1 MGRKSDM
8 QARIYETIVRMIQEQ
23 GYAPSVREIGEAVG
37 LKSPSTVHFHL
48 KKLEEAGLIEKGA
61 CKGRAIAVSGPLQE
75 DRVPVVGH
83 VAAGAP
89 ILAQECIEDYITFDT
104 HGRAGEFFA
113 LRVRGYSM
121 KNAGILP
128 GDLVAGLPR
137 MELIGDR
144 ELRMENHRGI
154 LAYGSEEIHISGGK
168 LILKVRGEGLELRS
182 MNAGELL
189 ITGQIRAVELD

>member
-1 MGRKSDM
+1 MAGKRKK
-8 QARIYETIVRMIQEQ
+8 E
-23 GYAPSVREIGEAVG
+23 SV
-37 LKSPSTVHFHL
+37 
-48 KKLEEAGLIEKGA
+48 LE
-61 CKGRAIAVSGPLQE
+61 RT
-75 DRVPVVGH
+75 
-83 VAAGAP
+83 
-89 ILAQECIEDYITFDT
+89 AQVFD
-104 HGRAGEFFA
+104 
-113 LRVRGYSM
+113 
-121 KNAGILP
+121 LP

-189 ITGQIRAVELD
+189 ITGQIRFVELD

>member
-1 MGRKSDM
+1 MAGKRKK
-8 QARIYETIVRMIQEQ
+8 E
-23 GYAPSVREIGEAVG
+23 SV
-37 LKSPSTVHFHL
+37 
-48 KKLEEAGLIEKGA
+48 LE
-61 CKGRAIAVSGPLQE
+61 RT
-75 DRVPVVGH
+75 
-83 VAAGAP
+83 
-89 ILAQECIEDYITFDT
+89 AQVFD
-104 HGRAGEFFA
+104 
-113 LRVRGYSM
+113 
-121 KNAGILP
+121 LP

-137 MELIGDR
+137 MELVGDR

>member
-1 MGRKSDM
+1 MAGKRKK
-8 QARIYETIVRMIQEQ
+8 E
-23 GYAPSVREIGEAVG
+23 SV
-37 LKSPSTVHFHL
+37 
-48 KKLEEAGLIEKGA
+48 LE
-61 CKGRAIAVSGPLQE
+61 RT
-75 DRVPVVGH
+75 
-83 VAAGAP
+83 
-89 ILAQECIEDYITFDT
+89 AQVFD
-104 HGRAGEFFA
+104 
-113 LRVRGYSM
+113 
-121 KNAGILP
+121 LP